1 MLTMTQT
8 ARKTQEQSRIRTNP
22 LPVVASDERKW
33 RTLGECAHRFSVTE
47 YALLA
52 EAGILHEDDRI
63 ELIEGRIED
72 MAPIGSSHASSV
84 KRLLKTFVTRFQSQA
99 TVGVQDPVQLN
110 AFSEPQP
117 DVMLLRPRDDFY
129 AERHP
134 APEDVLLLIEVADSS
149 VEYDQ
154 QVKIPLYAKSG
165 IQEVWLFNL
174 RDQCVEV
181 YRSPVGESYETILI
195 LRGQQ
200 EVTPLAF
207 PEVSLTIADLL
218 GRTTK

>member
-1 MLTMTQT
+1 
-8 ARKTQEQSRIRTNP
+8 
-22 LPVVASDERKW
+22 
-33 RTLGECAHRFSVTE
+33 
-47 YALLA
+47 
-52 EAGILHEDDRI
+52 
-63 ELIEGRIED
+63 

-134 APEDVLLLIEVADSS
+134 GPEDVLLLIEVADSS
-149 VEYDQ
+149 VEFDQ

-200 EVTPLAF
+200 QVAPLAF

>member
-1 MLTMTQT
+1 MLTMTQA

-22 LPVVASDERKW
+22 LPVVVSDERKW
-33 RTLGECAHRFSVTE
+33 RALGECAHRFSVAE

-84 KRLLKTFVTRFQSQA
+84 NRLLTKCVQTFYPQA
-99 TVGVQDPVQLN
+99 IASAQNPVQLN

-181 YRSPVGESYETILI
+181 YRSPVDERYETILI

>member
-1 MLTMTQT
+1 
-8 ARKTQEQSRIRTNP
+8 
-22 LPVVASDERKW
+22 
-33 RTLGECAHRFSVTE
+33 
-47 YALLA
+47 
-52 EAGILHEDDRI
+52 
-63 ELIEGRIED
+63 

-84 KRLLKTFVTRFQSQA
+84 NRLLTKCVQTFYPQA
-99 TVGVQDPVQLN
+99 IASVQNPVQLN